1 MAFEGMATPLG
12 VRPGQRQRGI
22 PPQWRLGLVVLFSM
36 LVSVMLA
43 VAAMRFVSDAAPVS
57 AVAQIERGAEKV
69 ATRPAA
75 NAPTTSA
82 PPPASGAN
90 VSTIERQTTPGGGL
104 VIKVPDN
111 VPTGSATEPLYDS
124 RVAERTEQGILPV
137 VSASGHR
144 AYKLYARSFAQTD
157 KPMIAIVMTGVGI
170 SARGTDAAIRKLPGE
185 VTLAFAPYGRD
196 LETQVNDA
204 RSEGHEIL
212 LQVPMEPQDYPQSD
226 PGPHTLRAGDTKG
239 ENIARLRWLMS
250 RFPGYVGLTNFM
262 GARLMRD
269 QASYGALLDEIGRR
283 GLLYLDDG
291 TTADS
296 LTEGLAKK
304 ARLPSA
310 TADRV
315 AETDGRVSLDQL
327 LRDTEQIA
335 RKKGRAV
342 ITIPALPANIE
353 RVAAFARTATDRG
366 VVLAPISAIMVR
378 NAP

>member
-1 MAFEGMATPLG
+1 MATPLG

-22 PPQWRLGLVVLFSM
+22 PPQWRLGLVVLLSV

-43 VAAMRFVSDAAPVS
+43 VAAMRFVGEAKPVS

-82 PPPASGAN
+82 APSAGGAN
-90 VSTIERQTTPGGGL
+90 VSTIERQNTPGGGL

-111 VPTGSATEPLYDS
+111 VPTGSATEPLYDT
-124 RVAERTEQGILPV
+124 RVAERTDQGILPV

-144 AYKLYARSFAQTD
+144 AYKLYARSFAATD

-196 LETQVNDA
+196 LEAQVNDA

-212 LQVPMEPQDYPQSD
+212 LQVPMEPHDYPQSD
-226 PGPHTLRAGDTKG
+226 PGPHTLRAGDAKG

-250 RFPGYVGLTNFM
+250 RFTGYVGLTNFM

-269 QASYGALLDEIGRR
+269 QSSYGALLDEISRR

-296 LTEGLAKK
+296 MTEGLAKK

-315 AETDGRVSLDQL
+315 AETDGRISLDQL

-366 VVLAPISAIMVR
+366 VVLAPISAIMAR